1 MDINQA
7 FKFTYKLLLGEC
19 NVEMDEVKD
28 CCSVTGSA
36 WAKTSSVSGKP
47 VMVSSSSYLETAKF
61 ISQDEI
67 DWNKNSS
74 R

>member
-28 CCSVTGSA
+28 WLLSYRFRLGKNILSIR
-36 WAKTSSVSGKP
+36 KTSYGLQFELS
-47 VMVSSSSYLETAKF
+47 
-61 ISQDEI
+61 
-67 DWNKNSS
+67 
-74 R
+74 